1 MQQATRPRID
11 QLTGTATLT
20 VEQTAQLLGLG
31 RTAAYDDPTAWTPT
45 GRSRARP
52 PRLAGSWVMRS
63 HIHKRVRKNKRGKE
77 TTSWYVVVDVGVNAD
92 GRRQQKWHGAFRT
105 RREAEVARAKIVYDL
120 HGGAYVA
127 PDRITLDQWVRASWL
142 PMIGSRLKPSTLDSY
157 RRNMELHVQ
166 PALGRR
172 PLQQLTAAM
181 LNALYGELLAGTTR
195 RRPLS
200 AKTVRYVHTII
211 RKSLADAV
219 DAGVLVGNAAER
231 AKPPRPDRGKARE
244 IQCWEA
250 EELACFLEY
259 VRGTRLEAAW
269 RLAAMTGMRRG
280 EVLGLRWRD
289 VDLNSARLSV
299 RHAVVSVAYTVLDS
313 TPKSH
318 QARVIDLDEA
328 TVDQLRS
335 HRERQRREREEWGD
349 DYVGRDL
356 VVAKEDGE
364 ALHPDS
370 FSQTFERL
378 VRRAGLRR
386 IRLHDLRHT
395 HATLAVKAGVPV
407 KVISERLGHESPA
420 FTLRQYAHVMPGMQA
435 EAAAQIAKAIA
446 HPVRD

>member
-1 MQQATRPRID
+1 
-11 QLTGTATLT
+11 
-20 VEQTAQLLGLG
+20 
-31 RTAAYDDPTAWTPT
+31 
-45 GRSRARP
+45 
-52 PRLAGSWVMRS
+52 MRG

-105 RREAEVARAKIVYDL
+105 RREAEVARAKIVNDL

-142 PMIGSRLKPSTLDSY
+142 PMIESRIKPSTLDSY

-181 LNALYGELLAGTTR
+181 LNALYAELLAGAAR

-200 AKTVRYVHTII
+200 AKTVRYVHTILH
-211 RKSLADAV
+211 KSLADAV
-219 DAGVLVGNAAER
+219 DAGVLVGNAADR
-231 AKPPRPDRGKARE
+231 AKPPRPNRGKVRE

-250 EELACFLEY
+250 DELARFLKH

-289 VDLNSARLSV
+289 VDLRGAQLSV
-299 RHAVVSVAYTVLDS
+299 RQAVVSVAYTVLES

-328 TVDQLRS
+328 TVTQLRE
-335 HRERQRREREEWGD
+335 HRERQQVERGDWGGE
-349 DYVGRDL
+349 YVDRDL
-356 VVAKEDGE
+356 VVAKENGE
-364 ALHPDS
+364 AIHPDS
-370 FSQTFERL
+370 FSQAFERL
-378 VRRAGLRR
+378 VRNAGLRR

-395 HATLAVKAGVPV
+395 HATLAVRAGVPV

-435 EAAAQIAKAIA
+435 AAAAQIADVLADA
-446 HPVRD
+446 SSSP